1 MQIKNVS
8 VCKNIIKMGK
18 FVLFV
23 LLDALNVKMEQYVKH
38 VINLLILLRIK
49 MESANVRVI
58 SFIWKIG
65 IVLIVMLLW
74 NIVILVLIR
83 LTA

>member
-1 MQIKNVS
+1 MQIKNVC

-58 SFIWKIG
+58 SFI
-65 IVLIVMLLW
+65 
-74 NIVILVLIR
+74 
-83 LTA
+83 

>member
-1 MQIKNVS
+1 MKIKNVS

-58 SFIWKIG
+58 SFI
-65 IVLIVMLLW
+65 
-74 NIVILVLIR
+74 
-83 LTA
+83 

>member
-1 MQIKNVS
+1 MKIKNVS
-8 VCKNIIKMGK
+8 VCKNIIKMDK

-58 SFIWKIG
+58 SFI
-65 IVLIVMLLW
+65 
-74 NIVILVLIR
+74 
-83 LTA
+83 

>member
-1 MQIKNVS
+1 MKTKNVS

-58 SFIWKIG
+58 SFI
-65 IVLIVMLLW
+65 
-74 NIVILVLIR
+74 
-83 LTA
+83 

>member
-1 MQIKNVS
+1 MKIKNVS

>member
-8 VCKNIIKMGK
+8 VCKNIIKMDK

>member
-1 MQIKNVS
+1 MKTKNVS

-65 IVLIVMLLW
+65 IVLVVMLLW

>member
-1 MQIKNVS
+1 MKTKNVS

>member
-1 MQIKNVS
+1 MKIKNVS
-8 VCKNIIKMGK
+8 VCKNIIKMDK

>member
-1 MQIKNVS
+1 MKIKNVC
-8 VCKNIIKMGK
+8 VCKNIIKMDK

>member
-1 MQIKNVS
+1 MKTKNVS
-8 VCKNIIKMGK
+8 VCKNIIKMDK

-58 SFIWKIG
+58 SFI
-65 IVLIVMLLW
+65 
-74 NIVILVLIR
+74 
-83 LTA
+83 